1 MCRFQVLRRAV
12 PGFLVIAAAACGPVD
27 SAGISANQLL
37 NGAQV
42 TEIQAIAQTG
52 DRPTTVY
59 LQGTVSDRAPL
70 LSGHAY
76 QLQDGSGRIW
86 VITTRELP
94 DLGEERLIQGTVR
107 YQSIPV
113 SGQELGERFVE
124 ETQVLQ
130 RSSAKNARRA
140 L

>member
-12 PGFLVIAAAACGPVD
+12 PGFLLVAAAACGPVD

-37 NGAQV
+37 NGAEV

-59 LQGTVSDRAPL
+59 LQGKVSDRAPF

-76 QLQDGSGRIW
+76 RLQDDSGQIW
-86 VITTRELP
+86 VITTSELP
-94 DLGEERLIQGTVR
+94 EIGEERLIQGTVR

-130 RSSAKNARRA
+130 RSPASSARRA
-140 L
+140 P

>member
-1 MCRFQVLRRAV
+1 MCRFQFLGRVV
-12 PGFLVIAAAACGPVD
+12 PGLLIVAATACGPVD
-27 SAGISANQLL
+27 SAGISANQLV
-37 NGAQV
+37 NGAKV
-42 TEIQAIAQTG
+42 TEIQALAEAS
-52 DRPTTVY
+52 DRPKTVY

-76 QLQDGSGRIW
+76 RLQDESGQIW
-86 VITTRELP
+86 VITTSELP
-94 DLGEERLIQGTVR
+94 NLGEERLIQGTVR

-124 ETQVLQ
+124 ETQVLE
-130 RSSAKNARRA
+130 RSPDRNASRA